1 MSEALNE
8 MRLSSRCRSRHRTGV
23 ISTPLEK
30 NKMLDTLNMQ
40 RENIIPDTLNRRRHL
55 HFCKSAV
62 VQDIE
67 ALREEHNVRD
77 IKWTEAT
84 FYVFGEKMVL
94 ETLNRQFRFGDA
106 VKDIFMDCGVVE
118 TLPKGILCKSSSPH
132 VMLAYALMYLTEN
145 LIGLMRIKSIEE
157 RLEETPFVKKSI
169 NKALTSS
176 SNFSLSLISM
186 EARSLDKASSWV
198 FSVQVISYRLTFSSL
213 LIKVRSLFVE
223 GLASRT
229 SLLARRWGK
238 LKNIVEASWRQQL
251 GQTLATG
258 ELSLLCFFEKNHY
271 HCSVKGS

>member
-40 RENIIPDTLNRRRHL
+40 RHRSVGHLDALEKNTMSEALNGQMMRS
-55 HFCKSAV
+55 HFGRSCV
-62 VQDIE
+62 VQDMDVRVISTPLERNTTSE
-67 ALREEHNVRD
+67 ALN
-77 IKWTEAT
+77 
-84 FYVFGEKMVL
+84 
-94 ETLNRQFRFGDA
+94 RFGDA

>member
-1 MSEALNE
+1 
-8 MRLSSRCRSRHRTGV
+8 
-23 ISTPLEK
+23 
-30 NKMLDTLNMQ
+30 
-40 RENIIPDTLNRRRHL
+40 
-55 HFCKSAV
+55 
-62 VQDIE
+62 
-67 ALREEHNVRD
+67 
-77 IKWTEAT
+77 
-84 FYVFGEKMVL
+84 
-94 ETLNRQFRFGDA
+94 
-106 VKDIFMDCGVVE
+106 MDCGVVE

-186 EARSLDKASSWV
+186 EARSLDKASSW
-198 FSVQVISYRLTFSSL
+198 
-213 LIKVRSLFVE
+213 RSLFVE